1 MYSRDHHAFVY
12 RAFLPAFLQPGHY
25 PGNGGNLCFGLHK
38 QLLAVR
44 EDERALGE
52 EIARERSKNDCL
64 TSPGRQGDQGR
75 PETALVSPLS
85 SRDCFGLVGPELY
98 VRHLMK
104 RLCRTHLRGLN
115 SGRDFMVSGPANP
128 RNANHAAPP
137 RAFLLALFA
146 ANEKPHTAAHKP
158 PVALT
163 ARLRRCYERMSV
175 RIEIASKTD
184 AHV

>member
-1 MYSRDHHAFVY
+1 
-12 RAFLPAFLQPGHY
+12 
-25 PGNGGNLCFGLHK
+25 
-38 QLLAVR
+38 
-44 EDERALGE
+44 
-52 EIARERSKNDCL
+52 
-64 TSPGRQGDQGR
+64 
-75 PETALVSPLS
+75 
-85 SRDCFGLVGPELY
+85 
-98 VRHLMK
+98 
-104 RLCRTHLRGLN
+104 
-115 SGRDFMVSGPANP
+115 MVSGAANP

-137 RAFLLALFA
+137 RSAFAAFLLALFA